1 MRMEDER
8 VDQMITRDPNKWAM
22 RILLG
27 ILVSTIGIG
36 GFALLQIGRVRTT
49 VGTVQT
55 DVHHLVQDVG
65 KLESGLTMVGQKL
78 SSVVEIHI
86 SSLDKRLTALEN
98 KGILPR
104 ARQEI
109 DQIHVRLR
117 ELERRSNAP

>member
-1 MRMEDER
+1 MEDER